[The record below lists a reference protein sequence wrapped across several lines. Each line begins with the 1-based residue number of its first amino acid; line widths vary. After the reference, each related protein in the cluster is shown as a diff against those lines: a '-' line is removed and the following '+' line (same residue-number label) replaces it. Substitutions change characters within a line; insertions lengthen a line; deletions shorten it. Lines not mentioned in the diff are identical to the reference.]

1 MERNRKSL
9 AFFVYPVL
17 RFPRNNREYYLTR
30 ELVARGWRVT
40 WLVPE
45 SGKNEGVP
53 IDEHI
58 LRYSGLDVRGRTWLL
73 PVYLGLELRARGVRF
88 LWLSGW
94 SIRSDKEIYW
104 LIRILGMF
112 GIETIYDTID
122 PKCVFEVANG
132 DLASPGAIA
141 SARESINEIYGLCR
155 RILCVTPEMKA
166 LLVHEGADERKLFV
180 ARWGVDR
187 TVFDR
192 SAIKGDLRSRLGIDE
207 NVFLVGWLGSMTA
220 YKGLREM
227 LMPLVDR
234 LARER
239 SMHFLVAGDGPLFA
253 EVAEWAAAAQH
264 ASVTLLG
271 RVPYGEAAEF
281 TAALDAYIVTTN
293 PDSDYARAICPVKC
307 YDAIAMGTPLVTT
320 RTAATEHLEPICR
333 NVHLC
338 EYDIHSFEKAVRAI
352 AADLDG
358 VRKSRTGELR
368 GVVSHQDVSREIADM
383 LEELAEG
390 NNSS

>member
-1 MERNRKSL
+1 MDNSKRSI

-17 RFPRNNREYYLTR
+17 RFPRNNREYYLTQ
-30 ELVARGWRVT
+30 ELLSRGWRIA

-45 SGKNEGVP
+45 SGRNEGVP
-53 IDEHI
+53 VEDCI
-58 LRYSGLDVRGRTWLL
+58 LRYRDLDVRGRTYLL
-73 PVYLGLELRARGVRF
+73 PFYLGMLLSARGVNY

-94 SIRSDKEIYW
+94 AIRADREIYW

-192 SAIKGDLRSRLGIDE
+192 SAIKGDLRSRLGIDG
-207 NVFLVGWLGSMTA
+207 NAFLVGWLGSMTA

-239 SMHFLVAGDGPLFA
+239 NIHFLIAGDGPLFA
-253 EVAEWAAAAQH
+253 EVEEWAAAAKH

-320 RTAATEHLEPICR
+320 RTAATEHLEQICR

-338 EYDIHSFEKAVRAI
+338 EYDIASFEKAVRAI

-358 VRKSRTGELR
+358 VRKSRKEELQ
-368 GVVSHQDVSREIADM
+368 GVISHQGVSREIADM

-390 NNSS
+390 KA